1 MVPSGPSR
9 EPARKRQRLSSPT
22 YDEQIMEL
30 SQDDLKAF
38 DEIEANFFRD
48 PQSPS
53 KGPGNCRETR
63 SNATGNLTV
72 QSAVNESEK
81 ENLRFKTPNPRYPK
95 TVEMSSPSSS
105 KLNTLSRDIGVP
117 SIAGLPSFSS
127 AKIAASDISGGCS
140 ITAFSTAALNLVG
153 SEHLSE
159 YPRSPSPENPPE
171 RDYSSWFESQS
182 TLPTVGFQASGLH
195 VSSPIE
201 VPCGNIPIAGFM
213 KASNKKW
220 LAPSAAALA
229 QAEERMKKI
238 WQEED
243 PASVALSFVDQSNTT
258 STSVNQIL
266 SQPTSQNTLPFA
278 SVPDSPSPASFGRPA
293 LSCSPTL
300 PPLISPSGAGRFRS
314 VQPFK
319 PPRMSP
325 SEPTSFQ
332 SPRANSSGFTSSL
345 LNPNRPT
352 RGTSVSNGFHH
363 PLACA
368 SVAKPSPFD
377 DQNQTECSPGLPRAH
392 AKPKF
397 VTPFKSGMKPGEPG
411 RQRLNDVRR
420 MQTTTVTPSNDKGI
434 ARDFRSPRSA
444 TTPSKLQ
451 DRRKVFDLCG

>member
-1 MVPSGPSR
+1 
-9 EPARKRQRLSSPT
+9 
-22 YDEQIMEL
+22 MEL

-53 KGPGNCRETR
+53 KSPENCRETK
-63 SNATGNLTV
+63 SNATGTLTV
-72 QSAVNESEK
+72 QSAMNESEK
-81 ENLRFKTPNPRYPK
+81 ENLGSKTPNPRYPK
-95 TVEMSSPSSS
+95 TVEMSSPSPS
-105 KLNTLSRDIGVP
+105 KLNTPSRDIGVP

-127 AKIAASDISGGCS
+127 AKVAASDIASGGCS
-140 ITAFSTAALNLVG
+140 ITAFSRAALNSVG

-159 YPRSPSPENPPE
+159 HPRSPSPENPPE
-171 RDYSSWFESQS
+171 RDYSSWFESRS

-195 VSSPIE
+195 ASPPID
-201 VPCGNIPIAGFM
+201 VPCGNIPTAGFM

-243 PASVALSFVDQSNTT
+243 PASVASSFVDQSNIT
-258 STSVNQIL
+258 SPSVNQIL
-266 SQPTSQNTLPFA
+266 SQPTFQNTLAFA
-278 SVPDSPSPASFGRPA
+278 SVPDSPSPASYGRPA

-300 PPLISPSGAGRFRS
+300 PPLISSSGAGRFRR

-332 SPRANSSGFTSSL
+332 SPGANSSVFTSSL
-345 LNPNRPT
+345 LNPYRPT
-352 RGTSVSNGFHH
+352 RGTFVSNGFHH

-377 DQNQTECSPGLPRAH
+377 DQNQTECSTGLPRAH

-411 RQRLNDVRR
+411 RKRLNDVRR

-434 ARDFRSPRSA
+434 ARDFEFPRSA